1 MKSLLIL
8 SLIFSC
14 SFLKA
19 QNLTC
24 KDFKIG
30 TFRFVDEMFKNTYI
44 TRTDASQKEV
54 DEKLNQEI
62 EGNIEWKSDC
72 SYELTYTKVPA
83 NEMLGKKVFV
93 DITRIDGKIATCKC
107 TLDGFS
113 VELKMEKIE

>member
-1 MKSLLIL
+1 MKSLFIL
-8 SLIFSC
+8 SLMFVC

-30 TFRFVDEMFKNTYI
+30 TFRFLDKMFENTYI
-44 TRTDASQKEV
+44 SRTDTFQKEV
-54 DEKLNQEI
+54 DEKLNEEV
-62 EGNIEWKSDC
+62 EGNVEWKSDC
-72 SYELTYTKVPA
+72 SYELTYTKVTA
-83 NEMLGKKVFV
+83 TEMLGKKVLV

-113 VELKMEKIE
+113 FELKMEKIE